1 MIIDIE
7 LRAKIAVYLPADYV
21 KQCAEATGYSKSMI
35 HKVMHEEA
43 DNTVIAEWLINTAL
57 KIKGQQ
63 EILLQMTKQ
72 L

>member
-43 DNTVIAEWLINTAL
+43 DNSVIAEWLINTAL
-57 KIKGQQ
+57 KFKTQQ
-63 EILLQMTKQ
+63 ELLLKTARQ

>member
-1 MIIDIE
+1 MIIDNE

-21 KQCAEATGYSKSMI
+21 KQCAEDTGYSKSMI

-43 DNTVIAEWLINTAL
+43 DNTTISEWLIHTAL
-57 KIKGQQ
+57 KIKNHQS
-63 EILLQMTKQ
+63 ELLQISKQ